1 MNLFGLQIGKKERE
15 GDDRPLPKYG
25 FGRLWHVLTTH
36 FSKLF
41 FANVLAVAFSLPLV
55 TIPAAWTALHAV
67 VQQYYRTGIGDV
79 WPKFF
84 QEFKMAFFR
93 RLGYSMLLAALPVLA
108 WFIGGQFHEGVA
120 YGACAFFLV
129 MDIMVMGWW
138 YPQMSILKLSPTL
151 ALRNALLLTFVAV
164 KENLKLL
171 VTGILAGGFVVLF
184 WPVSIIPIMAFLPVL
199 VALLITNIVNPV
211 LDEHLIREN
220 EEEEI

>member
-120 YGACAFFLV
+120 YGCLCVFPGYGYYGHGV
-129 MDIMVMGWW
+129 VV
-138 YPQMSILKLSPTL
+138 PQMSILKLSPTL